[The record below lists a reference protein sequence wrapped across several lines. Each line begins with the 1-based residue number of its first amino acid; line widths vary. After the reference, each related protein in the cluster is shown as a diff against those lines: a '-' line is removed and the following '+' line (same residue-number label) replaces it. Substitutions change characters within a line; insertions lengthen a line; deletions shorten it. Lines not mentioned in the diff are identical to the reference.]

1 MKSLI
6 EFINESLNKIQGLES
21 YSEEELISII
31 EEYCQEVIA
40 SGDIDAKILE
50 VWLHG
55 SRKRGTA
62 KSNSDL
68 DAVLFYKGDAKE
80 DGLFNTFNDDD
91 DHLEIDSIRVD
102 INPVLVKY
110 DSDIEKYKKSSDKY
124 DADVISGKIKK

>member
-1 MKSLI
+1 MKSLV
-6 EFINESLNKIQGLES
+6 EFINESLSKIQGLES

-40 SGDIDAKILE
+40 SGDIDAEILE

-68 DAVLFYKGDAKE
+68 DAVLFYKGDSSE
-80 DGLFNTFNDDD
+80 DGLFNILNDDD
-91 DHLEIDSIRVD
+91 DHLEIDDIRVD
-102 INPVLVKY
+102 INPVLVKH
-110 DSDIEKYKKSSDKY
+110 DSDIEKYKKRSDKY